1 MRATSAE
8 SAVPPPQSS
17 PRRSLRSLVATVCLA
32 TAATLLVG
40 YRLGDRALH
49 DFDEPLTGSR
59 ALAMLTNHEPL
70 TVYFNGTPDYRKPPL
85 NYWLIAAAY
94 RLGGVSE
101 LTTRLPIAIAA
112 GLLLIALYRLGRWLT
127 DPHAGALAVV
137 ALLGSGLFLVRARYA
152 TADMLL
158 YAATLDAMLA
168 CVEARYVRA
177 GLGVGIAILAKGL
190 AGVLAPLV
198 VLVWIALTGNL
209 APLRRPTLWLGVA
222 LAAAVIAPWV
232 GWNALRHHDEFVE
245 VFWKGETAN
254 RLVRKMPWPALLGF
268 YRRKL
273 ADQLDLLPAA
283 ALLAPFAAWLDP
295 TSRREWRRS
304 ALLIAFAVAALGT
317 LATIRPPNAHY
328 VLIPALPLALAAGRG
343 LRALARARGAR
354 AALGW
359 LLLGVATGW
368 SMWAMERTSISL
380 VPVGIATV
388 LAVVALALMFQE
400 DSGPPLARVG
410 VIAFGAAALLAAG
423 NDLDDVLEHPGSAAA
438 VRAVAPAIRDATDP
452 AQSIVYEG
460 RQLQTAVFYSQRNVI
475 GLDALLE
482 SSEALPERWAGIF
495 TSPIYRA
502 LAGWDA
508 TLLASHGATS
518 AVLLRRSENDPSPS
532 TMPRLVVAPAL
543 GERAFETYRLLGAA
557 PVRIEREGFVNVIAT
572 AREARSW
579 EALATAAGTAPSL
592 VRDGT
597 SDAWT
602 VDLGAPT
609 HVAALRITLD
619 LQKRDHLPG
628 LSIAAATESGELH
641 ELVSTGEIWTGYAW
655 DGASIQATHG
665 AFIEARFPATEV
677 RTLTIRILQPRDPPA
692 IVPTAV
698 ELSSR

>member
-1 MRATSAE
+1 MRAI
-8 SAVPPPQSS
+8 SS
-17 PRRSLRSLVATVCLA
+17 VGGALSPYPATRRSLRVCVAAVCLA

-49 DFDEPLTGSR
+49 EFDEPLTGSR
-59 ALAMLTNHEPL
+59 ALAMLTNDEPL

-94 RLGGVSE
+94 RVGGVSE
-101 LTTRLPIAIAA
+101 LTTRLPVAIAA
-112 GLLLIALYRLGRWLT
+112 GLLLIALYRLGRWMA

-209 APLRRPTLWLGVA
+209 APLRRPGLWLGVA
-222 LAAAVIAPWV
+222 MAAVVIAPWAA
-232 GWNALRHHDEFVE
+232 WNALRHHDGFVE

-254 RLVRKMPWPALLGF
+254 RLARRMPWPALLGF
-268 YRRKL
+268 YGRRL

-283 ALLAPFAAWLDP
+283 ALLAPFAARLDP
-295 TSRREWRRS
+295 TSRREWRRP
-304 ALLIAFAVAALGT
+304 ALLIAFAAAALGT

-328 VLIPALPLALAAGRG
+328 VLIPALPLALAAGVG
-343 LRALARARGAR
+343 LRALARARGTR

-359 LLLGVATGW
+359 LLLGAATGW
-368 SMWAMERTSISL
+368 STWAMDRASTSL
-380 VPVGIATV
+380 VPVAV
-388 LAVVALALMFQE
+388 AAALAVVALALVFYE
-400 DSGPPLARVG
+400 DTGPPLARVG

-423 NDLDDVLEHPGSAAA
+423 TDLDDVLEHPGSAAA

-452 AQSIVYEG
+452 SQSIAYEG

-482 SSEALPERWAGIF
+482 SSEALPEQWAGIF
-495 TSPIYRA
+495 TSPIYRG

-508 TLLASHGATS
+508 TLLASQGATS
-518 AVLLRRSENDPSPS
+518 AVLLRRNESDATPS
-532 TMPRLVVAPAL
+532 TMPRLVVPPAL
-543 GERAFETYRLLGAA
+543 AERAFETYRLLGAA
-557 PVRIEREGFVNVIAT
+557 PVRIEREGFVNVIAI

-579 EALATAAGTAPSL
+579 QALATPAGAAPPL
-592 VRDGT
+592 VRDAT
-597 SDAWT
+597 SYAWS
-602 VDLGAPT
+602 VDLGAPA
-609 HVAALRITLD
+609 HVAALRIVLD
-619 LQKRDHLPG
+619 LKKRDHLPG
-628 LSIAAATESGELH
+628 LAIAASTENGELH

-655 DGASIQATHG
+655 DGASIHATRG
-665 AFIEARFPATEV
+665 SFVEARFPATEA
-677 RTLTIRILQPRDPPA
+677 RALSIRIVQPRNPPA